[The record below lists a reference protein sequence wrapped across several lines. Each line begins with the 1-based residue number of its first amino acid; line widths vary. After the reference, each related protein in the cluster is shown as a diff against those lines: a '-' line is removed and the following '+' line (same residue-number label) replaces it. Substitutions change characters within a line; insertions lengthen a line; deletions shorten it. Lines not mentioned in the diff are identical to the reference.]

1 MDVAVCSSA
10 ERRTELT
17 KMLEAKMRISLAL
30 VVAFVLSLSLAS
42 VAAGQMAGRDP
53 APDPRMAQLEIDFM
67 MGMIPHHRD
76 AIMMAEMALMK
87 ATRPELREQARREI
101 EAQGAEIERM
111 SAFLRDWYGMEPPMD
126 ETMSMEMMRMADMP
140 MLHGLAPD
148 MMARMHALEAKS
160 GAEFDIEFMSAMI
173 EHHAQAIAM
182 ASAVLM
188 RGHHEDLIAL
198 AQDIVIDQVG
208 EIRDMD
214 RWLKEWYG
222 LRRPLW

>member
-1 MDVAVCSSA
+1 MRFWMALAV
-10 ERRTELT
+10 TL
-17 KMLEAKMRISLAL
+17 
-30 VVAFVLSLSLAS
+30 VLSLSLVT
-42 VAAGQMAGRDP
+42 VAAGQMAGEDP
-53 APDPRMAQLEIDFM
+53 APDPRVSQLELDFM

-87 ATRPELREQARREI
+87 ATRPELREQAQREI

-126 ETMSMEMMRMADMP
+126 ETMSMEMTQMADMP

-148 MMARMHALEAKS
+148 MMARMRALEAKS
-160 GAEFDIEFMSAMI
+160 GADFDIEFMSAMT
-173 EHHAQAIAM
+173 EHHAQAISM

-188 RGHHEDLIAL
+188 MGHHEDLIEV
-198 AQDIVIDQVG
+198 AQDIVADQVD

-214 RWLKEWYG
+214 RWLAEWYG
-222 LRRPLW
+222 LGRPVR